1 MPPDAP
7 APARDR
13 ASASSADVSPAHG
26 ERRDGKTKR
35 SSATKKK
42 ASARRP
48 RRDGRDAKHDPWAR
62 VEDLAG
68 TKHYDVLGVPRDAD
82 ARAIKRAYREM
93 ARTSHPDKGGS
104 DAAFAAVRAAFETL
118 GHPARR
124 AAYDALASEH
134 EYRYIPGVTPRARG
148 GEDAMLDDLER
159 LGLSLDPG
167 SQLVVLCEVCGRPSN
182 KTCFACGIKF
192 CDFCTRKLH
201 WRGGVGLHYPVTN
214 KPGHLRRSLAEKE
227 LEKKIEED
235 ARRRLTSDPNY
246 RHDAELAEIRRFKE
260 RVAEISRSVG
270 DAFGSRATLTRTF
283 DRRLAR
289 YYMWAQTARKV
300 HVAVYV
306 PTGYGD
312 KDLRIEIV
320 PDGGASGGGF
330 GDFGAFSDFAGA
342 DASGGIV
349 LVQPEDSPPVVERAL
364 AGLIDASA
372 PVETLRS
379 RDGRRCALSL
389 TKARPG
395 ETWTRLFQG
404 DPDFARSLRQ
414 PYVTHETNEEVTVT
428 FDALPFWVR
437 KDDVRVDVT
446 HAGVRVRCE
455 SAGLENLERT
465 FWRGDDAEAGDGDA
479 SAEDASA
486 DASASSGGGVLSGGE
501 LDANASSVGEEKK
514 KKQARAVHASRDRGV
529 VPLTGRDA
537 KNGGR
542 RRVRRRRV
550 ARARDRQARPEFA
563 GVAVQEGRRAG
574 QQAGQA
580 RVEPQPKLGRAAVP
594 GGPGRFLPRGRPHRP
609 GVFRNRRGA
618 AAGEAL
624 GRGRRGRS
632 RGGARAGGAVRERAR
647 RAGASGRDGR
657 GGGRGRPRGRPR
669 GRRRG
674 VMGALGRARVE
685 RNPRRVAT

>member
-1 MPPDAP
+1 MSPDAP
-7 APARDR
+7 APAPDR

-93 ARTSHPDKGGS
+93 ARTCHPDKGGS

-312 KDLRIEIV
+312 KDLRVEIV

-330 GDFGAFSDFAGA
+330 GDFGAFSDFAGESS
-342 DASGGIV
+342 ASGGIV

-404 DPDFARSLRQ
+404 DPDFARALRQ

-501 LDANASSVGEEKK
+501 LDANASSVGEEKNK
-514 KKQARAVHASRDRGV
+514 KNKHEPFMLPATAAWSLARDETRTANDGARDAFADDVSLELVIGKRDPTAQESQFKKGVVQDNRQDKRVWNPNQSLGARLFREDQDDFFLEDDLTALVFFETGEAPRPAKPWAGDGEDVRAVARAPAELSENARAVLEHLVAMDEAEDGDVPGDVPGDGV
-529 VPLTGRDA
+529 V
-537 KNGGR
+537 
-542 RRVRRRRV
+542 V
-550 ARARDRQARPEFA
+550 
-563 GVAVQEGRRAG
+563 
-574 QQAGQA
+574 
-580 RVEPQPKLGRAAVP
+580 
-594 GGPGRFLPRGRPHRP
+594 
-609 GVFRNRRGA
+609 
-618 AAGEAL
+618 
-624 GRGRRGRS
+624 
-632 RGGARAGGAVRERAR
+632 
-647 RAGASGRDGR
+647 
-657 GGGRGRPRGRPR
+657 
-669 GRRRG
+669 
-674 VMGALGRARVE
+674 
-685 RNPRRVAT
+685 

>member
-1 MPPDAP
+1 MSPDAP
-7 APARDR
+7 APAPDR

-260 RVAEISRSVG
+260 RVAEISPAAISPVG
-270 DAFGSRATLTRTF
+270 SFGSFGSRATLTRTF

-312 KDLRIEIV
+312 KDLRVEIV

-330 GDFGAFSDFAGA
+330 GAFGADFAGA
-342 DASGGIV
+342 SVDASAASGGIV

-404 DPDFARSLRQ
+404 DPDFARALRQ

-437 KDDVRVDVT
+437 KDDIRVDVT

-479 SAEDASA
+479 EDAEDASA
-486 DASASSGGGVLSGGE
+486 DASSSSGGGALSLSGE
-501 LDANASSVGEEKK
+501 LDANASSVGVKK
-514 KKQARAVHASRDRGV
+514 KKKHEPFVLPATAAWSLARDETRTANEANARDAYADDVSLELVIGKRDPTAQESQFKKGVVQDNRQDKRVWNPDQSLGARLFREDQDDFFLEDDLTALVFFETGEAPRPAKPWAGDGEDVRAVARAPAELSENARAVLEHLVAMAEAEDGDVPGDVPGDGV
-529 VPLTGRDA
+529 V
-537 KNGGR
+537 
-542 RRVRRRRV
+542 V
-550 ARARDRQARPEFA
+550 
-563 GVAVQEGRRAG
+563 
-574 QQAGQA
+574 
-580 RVEPQPKLGRAAVP
+580 
-594 GGPGRFLPRGRPHRP
+594 
-609 GVFRNRRGA
+609 
-618 AAGEAL
+618 
-624 GRGRRGRS
+624 
-632 RGGARAGGAVRERAR
+632 
-647 RAGASGRDGR
+647 
-657 GGGRGRPRGRPR
+657 
-669 GRRRG
+669 
-674 VMGALGRARVE
+674 
-685 RNPRRVAT
+685 

>member
-1 MPPDAP
+1 MSPDAP
-7 APARDR
+7 APAPDR

-330 GDFGAFSDFAGA
+330 IRDFGAFSDFAGA

-404 DPDFARSLRQ
+404 DPDFARALRQ

-446 HAGVRVRCE
+446 HVGVRVRCE

-479 SAEDASA
+479 EDAEDASA
-486 DASASSGGGVLSGGE
+486 DASSSSGGGE
-501 LDANASSVGEEKK
+501 LDANASSVGVKK
-514 KKQARAVHASRDRGV
+514 KKKHEPFVLPATAAWSLARDETRTANEANARDAYADDVSLELVIGKRDPTAQESQFKKGVVQDNRQDKRVWNPDQSLGARLFREDQDDFFLEDDLTALVFFETGEAPRPAKPWAGDGEDVRAVARAPAELSENARAVLEHLVAMAEAEDGDVPGDVPGDGV
-529 VPLTGRDA
+529 V
-537 KNGGR
+537 
-542 RRVRRRRV
+542 V
-550 ARARDRQARPEFA
+550 
-563 GVAVQEGRRAG
+563 
-574 QQAGQA
+574 
-580 RVEPQPKLGRAAVP
+580 
-594 GGPGRFLPRGRPHRP
+594 
-609 GVFRNRRGA
+609 
-618 AAGEAL
+618 
-624 GRGRRGRS
+624 
-632 RGGARAGGAVRERAR
+632 
-647 RAGASGRDGR
+647 
-657 GGGRGRPRGRPR
+657 
-669 GRRRG
+669 
-674 VMGALGRARVE
+674 
-685 RNPRRVAT
+685 

>member
-1 MPPDAP
+1 MSPDAP
-7 APARDR
+7 APAPDR

-48 RRDGRDAKHDPWAR
+48 RREGRDAKHDPWAR

-93 ARTSHPDKGGS
+93 ARTCHPDKGGS

-260 RVAEISRSVG
+260 RVAEISISVG

-312 KDLRIEIV
+312 KDLRVEIV

-330 GDFGAFSDFAGA
+330 SDFGAFSDFSGA
-342 DASGGIV
+342 DAAGGIV

-404 DPDFARSLRQ
+404 DPDFARALRQ

-479 SAEDASA
+479 EDAEDASA
-486 DASASSGGGVLSGGE
+486 DAAQKNSGGE
-501 LDANASSVGEEKK
+501 LVRTNASSVGDDQKK
-514 KKQARAVHASRDRGV
+514 NGRKKHEPFILPATASWSLARDETRTTDGARDAFADDVSLELVIGKRDPTAQESQFKKGIVQDNRQDKRVWNPDQSLGARLFREDQDDFFLEDDLTALVFFETGEAPRPAKPWAGDGEDVRAVARAPAELSQNARAVLEHLVAMAEAEDGDVPGDVPGDGV
-529 VPLTGRDA
+529 V
-537 KNGGR
+537 
-542 RRVRRRRV
+542 V
-550 ARARDRQARPEFA
+550 
-563 GVAVQEGRRAG
+563 
-574 QQAGQA
+574 
-580 RVEPQPKLGRAAVP
+580 
-594 GGPGRFLPRGRPHRP
+594 
-609 GVFRNRRGA
+609 
-618 AAGEAL
+618 
-624 GRGRRGRS
+624 
-632 RGGARAGGAVRERAR
+632 
-647 RAGASGRDGR
+647 
-657 GGGRGRPRGRPR
+657 
-669 GRRRG
+669 
-674 VMGALGRARVE
+674 
-685 RNPRRVAT
+685 

>member
-1 MPPDAP
+1 MSPDAP

-93 ARTSHPDKGGS
+93 ARTCHPDKGGS

-306 PTGYGD
+306 LTGYGD
-312 KDLRIEIV
+312 KDLRVEIV

-330 GDFGAFSDFAGA
+330 GDFGAFSDFAGESS
-342 DASGGIV
+342 ASGGIV

-404 DPDFARSLRQ
+404 DPDFARALRQ

-501 LDANASSVGEEKK
+501 LDANASSVGEEKNK
-514 KKQARAVHASRDRGV
+514 KNKHEPFMLPATASWSLARDETRTANDGARDAFADDVSLELVIGKRDPTAQESQFKKGIVQDNRQDKRVWNPDQSLGARLFREDQDDFFLEDDLTALVFFETGEAPRPAKPWAGDGEDVRAVARAPAELSQNARAVLEHLVAMAEAEDGDVPGDVPGDGV
-529 VPLTGRDA
+529 V
-537 KNGGR
+537 
-542 RRVRRRRV
+542 V
-550 ARARDRQARPEFA
+550 
-563 GVAVQEGRRAG
+563 
-574 QQAGQA
+574 
-580 RVEPQPKLGRAAVP
+580 
-594 GGPGRFLPRGRPHRP
+594 
-609 GVFRNRRGA
+609 
-618 AAGEAL
+618 
-624 GRGRRGRS
+624 
-632 RGGARAGGAVRERAR
+632 
-647 RAGASGRDGR
+647 
-657 GGGRGRPRGRPR
+657 
-669 GRRRG
+669 
-674 VMGALGRARVE
+674 
-685 RNPRRVAT
+685 

>member
-1 MPPDAP
+1 MSPDAP
-7 APARDR
+7 APAPDR

-330 GDFGAFSDFAGA
+330 IRDFGAFSDFAGA

-404 DPDFARSLRQ
+404 DPDFARALRQ

-446 HAGVRVRCE
+446 HVGVRVRCE

-479 SAEDASA
+479 EDAEDASA
-486 DASASSGGGVLSGGE
+486 DASSSSGGGALSLSGGE
-501 LDANASSVGEEKK
+501 LDANASSVGVKK
-514 KKQARAVHASRDRGV
+514 KKKHEPFVLPATAAWSLARDETRTANDGARDAYADDVSLELVIGKRDPTAQESQFKKGVVQDNRQDKRVWNPDQSLGARLFREDQDDFFLEDDLTALVFFETGEAPRPAKPWAGDGEDVRAVARAPAELSENARAVLEHLVAMAEAEDGDVPGDVPGDGV
-529 VPLTGRDA
+529 V
-537 KNGGR
+537 
-542 RRVRRRRV
+542 V
-550 ARARDRQARPEFA
+550 
-563 GVAVQEGRRAG
+563 
-574 QQAGQA
+574 
-580 RVEPQPKLGRAAVP
+580 
-594 GGPGRFLPRGRPHRP
+594 
-609 GVFRNRRGA
+609 
-618 AAGEAL
+618 
-624 GRGRRGRS
+624 
-632 RGGARAGGAVRERAR
+632 
-647 RAGASGRDGR
+647 
-657 GGGRGRPRGRPR
+657 
-669 GRRRG
+669 
-674 VMGALGRARVE
+674 
-685 RNPRRVAT
+685 

>member
-1 MPPDAP
+1 MSPDAP

-93 ARTSHPDKGGS
+93 ARTCHPDKGGS

-260 RVAEISRSVG
+260 RVAEISISVG

-312 KDLRIEIV
+312 KDLRVEIV

-330 GDFGAFSDFAGA
+330 GDFGAFSDFAGESS
-342 DASGGIV
+342 ASGGIV

-501 LDANASSVGEEKK
+501 LDANASSVGEEKNK
-514 KKQARAVHASRDRGV
+514 KNKHEPFMLPATAAWSLARDETRTANDGARDAFADDVSLELVIGKRDPTAQESQFKKGVVQDNRQDKRVWNPNQSLGARLFREDQDDFFLEDDLTALVFFETGEAPRPAKPWAGDGEDVRAVARAPAELSENARAVLEHLVAMAEAEDGDVPGDVPGDGV
-529 VPLTGRDA
+529 V
-537 KNGGR
+537 
-542 RRVRRRRV
+542 V
-550 ARARDRQARPEFA
+550 
-563 GVAVQEGRRAG
+563 
-574 QQAGQA
+574 
-580 RVEPQPKLGRAAVP
+580 
-594 GGPGRFLPRGRPHRP
+594 
-609 GVFRNRRGA
+609 
-618 AAGEAL
+618 
-624 GRGRRGRS
+624 
-632 RGGARAGGAVRERAR
+632 
-647 RAGASGRDGR
+647 
-657 GGGRGRPRGRPR
+657 
-669 GRRRG
+669 
-674 VMGALGRARVE
+674 
-685 RNPRRVAT
+685 

>member
-1 MPPDAP
+1 MSPDAP
-7 APARDR
+7 APAPDR

-330 GDFGAFSDFAGA
+330 IRDFGAFSDFAGA

-404 DPDFARSLRQ
+404 DPDFARALRQ

-446 HAGVRVRCE
+446 HVGVRVRCE

-479 SAEDASA
+479 EDAEDASA
-486 DASASSGGGVLSGGE
+486 DASSSSGGGALSLSGGE
-501 LDANASSVGEEKK
+501 LDANASSVGVKRKK
-514 KKQARAVHASRDRGV
+514 KHEPFVLPATAAWSLARDETRTANDGARDAYADDVSLELVIGKRDPTAQESQFKKGVVQDNRQDKRVWNPDQSLGARLFREDQDDFFLEDDLTALVFFETGEAPRPAKPWAGDGEDVRAVARAPAELSENARAVLEHLVAMAEAEDGDVPGDVPGDGV
-529 VPLTGRDA
+529 V
-537 KNGGR
+537 
-542 RRVRRRRV
+542 V
-550 ARARDRQARPEFA
+550 
-563 GVAVQEGRRAG
+563 
-574 QQAGQA
+574 
-580 RVEPQPKLGRAAVP
+580 
-594 GGPGRFLPRGRPHRP
+594 
-609 GVFRNRRGA
+609 
-618 AAGEAL
+618 
-624 GRGRRGRS
+624 
-632 RGGARAGGAVRERAR
+632 
-647 RAGASGRDGR
+647 
-657 GGGRGRPRGRPR
+657 
-669 GRRRG
+669 
-674 VMGALGRARVE
+674 
-685 RNPRRVAT
+685 

>member
-1 MPPDAP
+1 MSPDAP
-7 APARDR
+7 APAPDR

-330 GDFGAFSDFAGA
+330 IRDFGAFSDFAGA

-446 HAGVRVRCE
+446 HVGVRVRCE

-479 SAEDASA
+479 EDAEDASA
-486 DASASSGGGVLSGGE
+486 DASSDASVLSGGE
-501 LDANASSVGEEKK
+501 LDANASSVGVKK
-514 KKQARAVHASRDRGV
+514 KKKHEPFVLPATAAWSLARDETRTANEANARDAYADDVSLELVIGKRDPTAQESQFKKGVVQDNRQDKRVWNPDQSLGARLFREDQDDFFLEDDLTALVFFETGEAPRPAKPWAGDGEDVRAVARAPAELSENARAVLEHLVAMAEAEDGDVPGDVPGDGV
-529 VPLTGRDA
+529 V
-537 KNGGR
+537 
-542 RRVRRRRV
+542 V
-550 ARARDRQARPEFA
+550 
-563 GVAVQEGRRAG
+563 
-574 QQAGQA
+574 
-580 RVEPQPKLGRAAVP
+580 
-594 GGPGRFLPRGRPHRP
+594 
-609 GVFRNRRGA
+609 
-618 AAGEAL
+618 
-624 GRGRRGRS
+624 
-632 RGGARAGGAVRERAR
+632 
-647 RAGASGRDGR
+647 
-657 GGGRGRPRGRPR
+657 
-669 GRRRG
+669 
-674 VMGALGRARVE
+674 
-685 RNPRRVAT
+685 

>member
-1 MPPDAP
+1 MSPDAP

-82 ARAIKRAYREM
+82 ARVIKRAYREM

-312 KDLRIEIV
+312 KDLRVEIV

-330 GDFGAFSDFAGA
+330 GDFGAFSDFAGESS
-342 DASGGIV
+342 ASGGIV

-404 DPDFARSLRQ
+404 DPDFARALRQ

-501 LDANASSVGEEKK
+501 LDANASSVGEEKNK
-514 KKQARAVHASRDRGV
+514 KNKHEPFMLPATAAWSLARDETRTANDGARDAFADDVSLELVIGKRDPTAQESQFKKGVVQDNRQDKRVWNPNQSLGARLFREDQDDFFLEDDLTALVFFETGEAPRPAKPWAGDGEDVRAVARAPAELSENARAVLEHLVAMAEAEDGDVPGDVPGDGV
-529 VPLTGRDA
+529 V
-537 KNGGR
+537 
-542 RRVRRRRV
+542 V
-550 ARARDRQARPEFA
+550 
-563 GVAVQEGRRAG
+563 
-574 QQAGQA
+574 
-580 RVEPQPKLGRAAVP
+580 
-594 GGPGRFLPRGRPHRP
+594 
-609 GVFRNRRGA
+609 
-618 AAGEAL
+618 
-624 GRGRRGRS
+624 
-632 RGGARAGGAVRERAR
+632 
-647 RAGASGRDGR
+647 
-657 GGGRGRPRGRPR
+657 
-669 GRRRG
+669 
-674 VMGALGRARVE
+674 
-685 RNPRRVAT
+685 

>member
-1 MPPDAP
+1 MSPDAP
-7 APARDR
+7 APAPDR

-48 RRDGRDAKHDPWAR
+48 RREGRDAKHDPWAR

-82 ARAIKRAYREM
+82 ARVIKRAYREM

-330 GDFGAFSDFAGA
+330 GDFGAFSDFAGESS
-342 DASGGIV
+342 ASGGIV

-364 AGLIDASA
+364 AGLIDTSA

-404 DPDFARSLRQ
+404 DPDFARALRQ

-501 LDANASSVGEEKK
+501 LDANASSVGEEKNK
-514 KKQARAVHASRDRGV
+514 KNKHEPFMLPATAAWSLARDETRTANDGARDAFADDVSLELVIGKRDPTAQESQFKKGVVQDNRQDKRVWNPDQSLGARLFREDQDDFFLEDDLTALVFFETGEAPRPAKPWAGDGEDVRAVARAPAELSENARAVLEHLVAMAEAEDGDVPGDVPGDGV
-529 VPLTGRDA
+529 V
-537 KNGGR
+537 
-542 RRVRRRRV
+542 V
-550 ARARDRQARPEFA
+550 
-563 GVAVQEGRRAG
+563 
-574 QQAGQA
+574 
-580 RVEPQPKLGRAAVP
+580 
-594 GGPGRFLPRGRPHRP
+594 
-609 GVFRNRRGA
+609 
-618 AAGEAL
+618 
-624 GRGRRGRS
+624 
-632 RGGARAGGAVRERAR
+632 
-647 RAGASGRDGR
+647 
-657 GGGRGRPRGRPR
+657 
-669 GRRRG
+669 
-674 VMGALGRARVE
+674 
-685 RNPRRVAT
+685 